1 MERKGRVCWGRT
13 AQGTL
18 VGGDGQ
24 LVLDG
29 AVHCDPTGRLLG
41 GTSQWQKTARY
52 RRTDKTVPW

>member
-1 MERKGRVCWGRT
+1 MERKGRVWACSVERT

-41 GTSQWQKTARY
+41 RTSQ
-52 RRTDKTVPW
+52 